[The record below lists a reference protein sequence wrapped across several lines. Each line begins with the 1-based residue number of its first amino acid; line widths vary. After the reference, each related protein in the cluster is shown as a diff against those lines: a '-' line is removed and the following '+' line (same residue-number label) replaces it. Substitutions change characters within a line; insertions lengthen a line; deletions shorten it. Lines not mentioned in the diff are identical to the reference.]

1 MKHILIVSD
10 VAANLECAAKV
21 LKDTY
26 EVTVVSSGKQA
37 LAFLREKRI
46 PDLILLDSHM
56 SEMDGYEVMERL
68 KEDDELKDIP
78 VIFLIS
84 GADKKSEI
92 KGLKMGAMDCIRV
105 PFDPKEVRI
114 QISKILQM
122 TESRRAKPDADNRDS
137 FTDLFNKKYM
147 ENMLNETDNRGA
159 KGVFLLLD
167 IDNLKKVND
176 TFGHDT
182 GDEVLLGFVKVLN
195 EEIGKEGVVCRIGG
209 DEFAVYIPGKYDK
222 EKLKKM
228 VRRLIELTEYETN
241 GRLSEACDFRI
252 SVSVGI
258 AEKPEDGNCFIEL
271 CSAADKALYYVKQ
284 KGKRS
289 FHFFHDR

>member
-1 MKHILIVSD
+1 MKHILIVDD
-10 VAANLECAAKV
+10 VAANLKCVEEV

-26 EVTVVSSGKQA
+26 EVTAVKSGKQA
-37 LAFLREKRI
+37 LALLRERI

-56 SEMDGYEVMERL
+56 PEMDGYEVMERL

-78 VIFLIS
+78 VVFLIS

-92 KGLKMGAMDCIRV
+92 KGLKMGAMDSIRV
-105 PFDPKEVRI
+105 PFEPEEVRI

-122 TESRRAKPDADNRDS
+122 TGSRRVNPDADNRDS

-176 TFGHDT
+176 IFGHDT

-195 EEIGKEGVVCRIGG
+195 EEIGKKGVVCRIGG

-241 GRLSEACDFRI
+241 GRLLESCDFRI

-271 CSAADKALYYVKQ
+271 YSAADKALYYVKQ

>member
-1 MKHILIVSD
+1 MKHILIVDD
-10 VAANLECAAKV
+10 VAADLECAAKV

-78 VIFLIS
+78 VVFLIS
-84 GADKKSEI
+84 GVDKKSEI

-105 PFDPKEVRI
+105 PFEEEEARI
-114 QISKILQM
+114 QISKILHM
-122 TESRRAKPDADNRDS
+122 TESRRVKPDADNRDS

-228 VRRLIELTEYETN
+228 IRRLIELTEHETN
-241 GRLSEACDFRI
+241 GRLLESCDFRI

-258 AEKPEDGNCFIEL
+258 AEKPEDGNCFTEL
-271 CSAADKALYYVKQ
+271 YSAADKALYYVKQ

>member
-1 MKHILIVSD
+1 MKHILIVDD
-10 VAANLECAAKV
+10 VAADLECAVEV

-26 EVTVVSSGKQA
+26 EVTAVSSGKQA

-78 VIFLIS
+78 VVFLIS
-84 GADKKSEI
+84 GVDKKSEI

-105 PFDPKEVRI
+105 PFEEEEVRI
-114 QISKILQM
+114 QISKILHM
-122 TESRRAKPDADNRDS
+122 TGSRRVKPDADNRDS

-147 ENMLNETDNRGA
+147 ENMLNETDNRGV

-209 DEFAVYIPGKYDK
+209 DEFAVYIPEKYDK
-222 EKLKKM
+222 KKLKKM

-241 GRLSEACDFRI
+241 GRLLESCDFRI

-258 AEKPEDGNCFIEL
+258 AEKPEDGNCFTEL
-271 CSAADKALYYVKQ
+271 YSAADKALYYVKQ